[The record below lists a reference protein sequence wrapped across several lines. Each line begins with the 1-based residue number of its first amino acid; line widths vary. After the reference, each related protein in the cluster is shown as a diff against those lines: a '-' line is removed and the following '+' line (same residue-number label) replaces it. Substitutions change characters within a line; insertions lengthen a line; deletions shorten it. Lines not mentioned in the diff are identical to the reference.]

1 MKQTMKPL
9 LTYTETSKKRA
20 RALRRGSTNQQKKL
34 WMFLRNKQLG
44 MHFRRQAP
52 IGHYIVDFL
61 SVDSAL
67 VVELDGSQHYTDEG
81 MVAEKQ
87 RDTYLSNRG
96 LTVLRFSNLEVT
108 NNIDGV
114 LQTIEEHV
122 RAKQ

>member
-1 MKQTMKPL
+1 
-9 LTYTETSKKRA
+9 
-20 RALRRGSTNQQKKL
+20 
-34 WMFLRNKQLG
+34 MFLRNKQLG

-81 MVAEKQ
+81 MAADKQ
-87 RDTYLSNRG
+87 RDAYLSSQG
-96 LTVLRFSNLEVT
+96 LTVLRFSNLEVM

-114 LQTIEEHV
+114 LQIIGSHV
-122 RAKQ
+122 RSTSNQPLPVPPLRGEGGDLRRA

>member
-1 MKQTMKPL
+1 
-9 LTYTETSKKRA
+9 
-20 RALRRGSTNQQKKL
+20 
-34 WMFLRNKQLG
+34 MFLRNKQLG
-44 MHFRRQAP
+44 MHFRRQAR

-81 MVAEKQ
+81 RVADKQ

-96 LTVLRFSNLEVT
+96 LTVLRFSNLEVM